1 MVETTTFAHMRPFS
15 PAALACLPTRGSDG
29 AWVAD
34 GQDSAAASVGP
45 PRRDLRD
52 LLIFSVDP
60 PGCQDIDD
68 ALSARYV
75 LYGSC
80 PGGPCCLT
88 CPSWVGG
95 RVWSRGLASA
105 PCQPLVSMMLC
116 LQPLCPLPHLPNARA
131 LTCSARRLPNGNLQ
145 VGVHIADV
153 THFVRH
159 NGALDIEARHVMA
172 SCVLTAPPPTTTPC
186 FLPPSSWV
194 VFFLRSP
201 PLRQGS
207 WHHRVPDRPS
217 PGHVAGAAELQP
229 VLPAVP
235 YVPLSR
241 GAVVPW
247 CRGAVVPWCRGAVVP
262 WCRGAVVPWCRGA
275 CHRFVAL
282 PVSR

>member
-1 MVETTTFAHMRPFS
+1 VAKAWRCRFAPSARVGTHPRHHPSSLLPTTTPQVRAIMVETTTFAHMRPFS

-95 RVWSRGLASA
+95 RVWSRSLASA
-105 PCQPLVSMMLC
+105 PCLPATCVDDVM
-116 LQPLCPLPHLPNARA
+116 PPAPLP
-131 LTCSARRLPNGNLQ
+131 
-145 VGVHIADV
+145 
-153 THFVRH
+153 
-159 NGALDIEARHVMA
+159 
-172 SCVLTAPPPTTTPC
+172 PPP
-186 FLPPSSWV
+186 PPQ
-194 VFFLRSP
+194 RTRAHM
-201 PLRQGS
+201 LRQAASEWEPSGRRP
-207 WHHRVPDRPS
+207 HRRRHALCKAQRRA
-217 PGHVAGAAELQP
+217 GH
-229 VLPAVP
+229 
-235 YVPLSR
+235 
-241 GAVVPW
+241 
-247 CRGAVVPWCRGAVVP
+247 
-262 WCRGAVVPWCRGA
+262 
-275 CHRFVAL
+275 
-282 PVSR
+282 